1 MRVEIARGL
10 LRRRSHSRTQ
20 APPHL
25 RDLNSPIG
33 GFRKR
38 GLDIVASLGGLVLFF
53 PIFCMVGALIKA
65 FDRGPI
71 LYSHTRIGYNGRPF
85 GCLKFRTMVVDADKV
100 LDNHLRTC
108 PHAAREWAETR
119 KLKSDPRV
127 TRIGMVLRKTS
138 IDELPQLINVLLGQM
153 SLVGPR
159 PIVPAELEKYAAD
172 AVFYVKVR
180 PGLTGPW
187 QVGGRNDTGYEIRV
201 ALDRE
206 YVENWTLRNDLILI
220 LRTIPVV
227 LSASGSY

>member
-1 MRVEIARGL
+1 M
-10 LRRRSHSRTQ
+10 
-20 APPHL
+20 
-25 RDLNSPIG
+25 
-33 GFRKR
+33 
-38 GLDIVASLGGLVLFF
+38 
-53 PIFCMVGALIKA
+53 
-65 FDRGPI
+65 
-71 LYSHTRIGYNGRPF
+71 
-85 GCLKFRTMVVDADKV
+85 
-100 LDNHLRTC
+100 
-108 PHAAREWAETR
+108 EWAETR
-119 KLKSDPRV
+119 KLKVDPRV

-206 YVENWTLRNDLILI
+206 YVEHWTLRNDLILI

>member
-1 MRVEIARGL
+1 M
-10 LRRRSHSRTQ
+10 
-20 APPHL
+20 

-38 GLDIVASLGGLVLFF
+38 ALDFVASLGGLVLLL
-53 PIFCMVGALIKA
+53 PLFCIAAALIKT
-65 FDRGPI
+65 FDGGPI
-71 LYSHTRIGYNGRPF
+71 VYFHTRIGYNGRRF

-100 LDNHLRTC
+100 LEKHRHGPLPMPR
-108 PHAAREWAETR
+108 REWAETH
-119 KLKSDPRV
+119 KLKADPRV
-127 TRIGMVLRKTS
+127 TRTGVFLRKTS

-159 PIVPAELEKYAAD
+159 PIVPGELEKYAAD
-172 AVFYVKVR
+172 AMFYVKVR

-206 YVENWTLRNDLILI
+206 YVETWTLRNDLILI
-220 LRTIPVV
+220 LRTIPAV
-227 LSASGSY
+227 LSTSGSY